1 MYEDVIVTLL
11 GLAVA
16 FFLMIVLVLLIYMW
30 SRINILEKKVGS
42 RAKGR
47 EKNQSDKTGGDLLGY
62 RGKEIWDV
70 LQSSSDKE
78 RNIDQIRSRYVSTL
92 ARHMEQVIDQGQLDY
107 RKGRFVVPGNTATI
121 GGVRGEVESWL
132 PILEIDKL
140 YRLGQ
145 LSEEDPGNAADHRQE
160 LRSITKNLAGSLG
173 LDKEAQGIARLVAS
187 HTIDFRQSIDEVE
200 DNVEA
205 DDEDLPVD
213 AS

>member
-16 FFLMIVLVLLIYMW
+16 FFLLIVLVLMVYMW
-30 SRINILEKKVGS
+30 SRINILEKKVGAG
-42 RAKGR
+42 AKGR
-47 EKNQSDKTGGDLLGY
+47 EKSQSEKSGGDLMGY
-62 RGKEIWDV
+62 RGKEIWDL

-92 ARHMEQVIDQGQLDY
+92 ARHMEQVIDQGQLDH
-107 RKGRFVVPGNTATI
+107 RKGRAVVPGNIATI

-145 LSEEDPGNAADHRQE
+145 LSEEDPGKAADHRQE

-173 LDKEAQGIARLVAS
+173 LEKEAQGIARLVAS

-200 DNVEA
+200 DNIEVDGKSKTL
-205 DDEDLPVD
+205 DD
-213 AS
+213 S

>member
-16 FFLMIVLVLLIYMW
+16 FFLMIVLVLLVYMW
-30 SRINILEKKVGS
+30 SRINVLEKKVGA

-92 ARHMEQVIDQGQLDY
+92 ARHMEQVIDQGQLDC

-121 GGVRGEVESWL
+121 GGVRGEVESCL
-132 PILEIDKL
+132 L
-140 YRLGQ
+140 YTSPSPRD
-145 LSEEDPGNAADHRQE
+145 S
-160 LRSITKNLAGSLG
+160 
-173 LDKEAQGIARLVAS
+173 
-187 HTIDFRQSIDEVE
+187 
-200 DNVEA
+200 
-205 DDEDLPVD
+205 
-213 AS
+213 

>member
-1 MYEDVIVTLL
+1 MV
-11 GLAVA
+11 
-16 FFLMIVLVLLIYMW
+16 YMW
-30 SRINILEKKVGS
+30 SRINILEKKVGAG
-42 RAKGR
+42 AKGR
-47 EKNQSDKTGGDLLGY
+47 EKSQSEKSGGDLMGY
-62 RGKEIWDV
+62 RGKEIWDL

-92 ARHMEQVIDQGQLDY
+92 ARHMEQVIDQGQLDH
-107 RKGRFVVPGNTATI
+107 RKGRAVVPGNIATI

-145 LSEEDPGNAADHRQE
+145 LSEEDPGKAADHRQE

-173 LDKEAQGIARLVAS
+173 LEKEAQGIARLVAS

-205 DDEDLPVD
+205 DDEDKPVD
-213 AS
+213 DS

>member
-78 RNIDQIRSRYVSTL
+78 RNIDQRW
-92 ARHMEQVIDQGQLDY
+92 
-107 RKGRFVVPGNTATI
+107 TI
-121 GGVRGEVESWL
+121 KPSK
-132 PILEIDKL
+132 ISHK
-140 YRLGQ
+140 
-145 LSEEDPGNAADHRQE
+145 NNKT
-160 LRSITKNLAGSLG
+160 SIK
-173 LDKEAQGIARLVAS
+173 I
-187 HTIDFRQSIDEVE
+187 H
-200 DNVEA
+200 
-205 DDEDLPVD
+205 
-213 AS
+213 

>member
-1 MYEDVIVTLL
+1 M
-11 GLAVA
+11 
-16 FFLMIVLVLLIYMW
+16 
-30 SRINILEKKVGS
+30 
-42 RAKGR
+42 
-47 EKNQSDKTGGDLLGY
+47 
-62 RGKEIWDV
+62 
-70 LQSSSDKE
+70 
-78 RNIDQIRSRYVSTL
+78 
-92 ARHMEQVIDQGQLDY
+92 
-107 RKGRFVVPGNTATI
+107 
-121 GGVRGEVESWL
+121 RGEVESWL

-145 LSEEDPGNAADHRQE
+145 LSEEEPGSAADHRQE

-205 DDEDLPVD
+205 DDEDVPVD